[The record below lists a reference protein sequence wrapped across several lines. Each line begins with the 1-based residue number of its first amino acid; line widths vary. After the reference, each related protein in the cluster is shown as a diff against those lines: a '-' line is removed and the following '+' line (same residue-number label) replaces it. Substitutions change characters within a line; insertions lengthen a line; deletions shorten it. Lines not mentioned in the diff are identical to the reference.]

1 VSFPSRTLPVL
12 LALLVVALP
21 LHASAAEAGSDPRP
35 LHIGFSQ
42 DTFGNDWRLAQAQAL
57 EQAFAAHPEVRL
69 TVRNGRGSTAQQIL
83 DIEALT
89 DEGVDLLMTS
99 PKDSGAMSPV
109 IASAYRRGI
118 PVVLLTRRIDTD
130 AFTSYVGPD
139 DEGIARQAARF
150 MAERLGGSGRILMLK
165 GVPNATTAVVRTD
178 AFLDEL
184 RRHPG
189 LHVVA
194 AKTANYLR
202 SDAIRAV
209 EAVLEEGIRFDAI
222 YAQSDSM
229 ASGARM
235 ALKRAG
241 IAPGSL
247 LIVGIDYIA
256 EAREAIRRGEQAAS
270 FIYPVC
276 AQEGAAIALRI
287 LRGEP
292 VPKRVVVDSVMVTR
306 DNVDQVDPIF

>member
-1 VSFPSRTLPVL
+1 M
-12 LALLVVALP
+12 A
-21 LHASAAEAGSDPRP
+21 
-35 LHIGFSQ
+35 
-42 DTFGNDWRLAQAQAL
+42 
-57 EQAFAAHPEVRL
+57 
-69 TVRNGRGSTAQQIL
+69 
-83 DIEALT
+83 
-89 DEGVDLLMTS
+89 S

-109 IASAYRRGI
+109 ITDAYRRGI
-118 PVVLLTRRIDTD
+118 PVVLLTRRIDAD
-130 AFTSYVGPD
+130 AFTTFVGPD
-139 DEGIARQAARF
+139 DAKIARQAARF

-165 GVPNATTAVVRTD
+165 GVPNATTAILRTD

-184 RRHPG
+184 RHHPG
-189 LHVVA
+189 LSVVA
-194 AKTANYLR
+194 APTANYLR

-209 EAVLEEGIRFDAI
+209 EALLEEGVRFDAI

-241 IAPGSL
+241 IDPGSL
-247 LIVGIDYIA
+247 LIVGIDYIG

-270 FIYPVC
+270 FTYPVC
-276 AQEGAAIALRI
+276 AQEGAEVAMRI

-306 DNVDQVDPIF
+306 DNVDRVEPIF